1 MKNWMKENLV
11 LVIGLALPVLLIVLF
26 FVATVLPKSFGT
38 PPQYEMLFTTTKY
51 DYQNKP
57 EYLIDFNVKNKQ
69 LMVKAKKSDDK
80 NNYSSGSHRLM
91 AYDAKTEAVREIAVD
106 ESKLSDG
113 VEVVLEE
120 TKNMTLDI
128 SLTSPDGYTL
138 EGPNYN
144 SSGLLGGLFGGGYR
158 NSGFRLKK
166 GNVGYK
172 VPQHQPDY
180 YYSDLKFIGWVIK
193 K

>member
-1 MKNWMKENLV
+1 MKNWLKENLV
-11 LVIGLALPVLLIVLF
+11 LVIGLALPVLLITLF

-38 PPQYEMLFTTTKY
+38 PPQYELLFTTAKY

-57 EYLIDFNVKNKQ
+57 EYVIDFNVKNNK
-69 LMVKAKKSDDK
+69 LMVKSKKYDENY
-80 NNYSSGSHRLM
+80 NNASRLLM
-91 AYDAKTEAVREIAVD
+91 AYDAKTEVVREIKID
-106 ESKLSDG
+106 ESKINEGSEIL
-113 VEVVLEE
+113 LEE
-120 TKNMTLDI
+120 TKNMELDT
-128 SLTSPDGYTL
+128 SLISPDGYTL

-158 NSGFRLKK
+158 NSGFRIKK

-180 YYSDLKFIGWVIK
+180 YYSDLKFIGWVVK